1 MLLFTLSMPSSNVKG
16 EDNIR
21 LKRELPQFA
30 INANIQEIID
40 RIFTFSEIIDI
51 PLIKSL
57 NPLHLLAA
65 VGQNGKSVLTSGK
78 KFSKV

>member
-1 MLLFTLSMPSSNVKG
+1 MLFTLSMPSSNVG
-16 EDNIR
+16 GRTTYAYDNSTLCFVIS
-21 LKRELPQFA
+21 E
-30 INANIQEIID
+30 NIQEIIKK
-40 RIFTFSEIIDI
+40 IFPLWATIDI
-51 PLIKSL
+51 PLIKSF